1 MRVAHGETS
10 RFPRLWLH
18 SPPCRPA
25 RQCRPDGD
33 WLRRNAVLGF
43 AFWWLAVRLFAPA
56 AVRPGTQ
63 SAVIAVMNFVGLFG
77 EAGLGTLLLGEI
89 QLIGANASPLIIA
102 GSLAGTFTTLLL
114 AVPTALVMAAH
125 GWTDTAATVLFVLG
139 CVLQGLALVLD
150 QAFMGLL
157 RSNLFLARN
166 VSFALAKLVLLAVL
180 ATLSRNQI
188 VILATWV
195 TGIAASEA
203 GVCLHAWRRAI
214 ITLAAPSIRPL
225 ARHLRTVRDHH
236 ALNLAA
242 SAPQLL
248 LPVVVNLCLGPTV
261 NAAFSVGWMIFVVAT
276 LVPASLTAVLF
287 SMGGAWPS
295 DLPRQLRFSFA
306 ASIGFALAASVL
318 MPLFAEPILAL
329 FNPSFPALAASAMAL
344 LGLGLLG
351 TGIKQHYIL
360 LARRCAA
367 IGGSLGNVVLTV
379 CWLTAL
385 TLSRRLN
392 SVRAVAIGL
401 LFIEHLGRALYFSH
415 PSRSISFANCGLG
428 TL

>member
-1 MRVAHGETS
+1 
-10 RFPRLWLH
+10 
-18 SPPCRPA
+18 
-25 RQCRPDGD
+25 
-33 WLRRNAVLGF
+33 
-43 AFWWLAVRLFAPA
+43 
-56 AVRPGTQ
+56 
-63 SAVIAVMNFVGLFG
+63 
-77 EAGLGTLLLGEI
+77 
-89 QLIGANASPLIIA
+89 
-102 GSLAGTFTTLLL
+102 
-114 AVPTALVMAAH
+114 
-125 GWTDTAATVLFVLG
+125 
-139 CVLQGLALVLD
+139 
-150 QAFMGLL
+150 MGLL

-360 LARRCAA
+360 LARSQRRVMRAAPWLTVIAGMELGCAA

-385 TLSRRLN
+385 TLSSAFLLGPVLRFCRFLPAGEA
-392 SVRAVAIGL
+392 VRAAT
-401 LFIEHLGRALYFSH
+401 
-415 PSRSISFANCGLG
+415 
-428 TL
+428 TLEA

>member
-1 MRVAHGETS
+1 
-10 RFPRLWLH
+10 
-18 SPPCRPA
+18 
-25 RQCRPDGD
+25 
-33 WLRRNAVLGF
+33 
-43 AFWWLAVRLFAPA
+43 
-56 AVRPGTQ
+56 
-63 SAVIAVMNFVGLFG
+63 
-77 EAGLGTLLLGEI
+77 
-89 QLIGANASPLIIA
+89 
-102 GSLAGTFTTLLL
+102 
-114 AVPTALVMAAH
+114 MAAH

-360 LARRCAA
+360 LARSQRRVMRAAPWLTVIAGMELGCAA

-385 TLSRRLN
+385 TLSSAFLLGPVLRFCRFLPAGEA
-392 SVRAVAIGL
+392 VRAAT
-401 LFIEHLGRALYFSH
+401 
-415 PSRSISFANCGLG
+415 
-428 TL
+428 TLEA